1 MGGAKLKGAQFEVT
15 YYDVEG
21 QTNAENVDKATVDK
35 IAAKAKTKKTW
46 VFETNE
52 NGFAYYDS
60 PFKVSGDDLYK
71 DKNGDYSLPIGT
83 IVVREI
89 SAPTGYLN
97 SNDNKYWVR
106 TIKSDQSES
115 ASVRTYNA
123 PNGDTA
129 FKEQVMRG
137 DLNFSKKLSGKSEV
151 GALLSCSA

>member
-46 VFETNE
+46 VFETDE
-52 NGFAYYDS
+52 DGFISLTHDK
-60 PFKVSGDDLYK
+60 PTSGDSLYYK
-71 DKNGDYSLPIGT
+71 SDGSATLPIGT
-83 IVVREI
+83 VVIREI
-89 SAPTGYLN
+89 KPPTGYLN
-97 SNDNKYWVR
+97 SNENKYWVR
-106 TIKSDQSES
+106 TITSDQSNTET
-115 ASVRTYNA
+115 VETYDA
-123 PNGDTA
+123 PDGDTA

-151 GALLSCSA
+151 GALFGGSA